1 MIIPHLSHLSALG
14 HRRFLVTSK
23 ARKATL
29 QTPPSRP
36 LIKLYD
42 SWIWGSIA
50 RLFINFSS
58 IIFRHDLYIFRR
70 DETTKLSKSRRR
82 FAVQS
87 PGDHIQPV
95 TPIAGNRWPKG
106 LGNLNP
112 RAAKFKKTQCHGRVE
127 ACDGHPF
134 WRFYVE
140 HCWTLGVNFIYGHF
154 LQWFQDLTVCE
165 SLFWD
170 EACFSKEPE
179 DAVQHLVGD
188 PKWSR
193 KMNICQEMPR
203 KQQDIVE
210 NYGSYMFVYAHIWSW
225 FRKDYSWWH
234 DP

>member
-29 QTPPSRP
+29 QTPPSRQ
-36 LIKLYD
+36 LIKPYD
-42 SWIWGSIA
+42 SWILGSIA
-50 RLFINFSS
+50 GLFINCSS

-70 DETTKLSKSRRR
+70 DETTKLSKTRRR

-106 LGNLNP
+106 RSNLNP
-112 RAAKFKKTQCHGRVE
+112 AAGKIQETTVQKGRVE

-140 HCWTLGVNFIYGHF
+140 HC
-154 LQWFQDLTVCE
+154 
-165 SLFWD
+165 
-170 EACFSKEPE
+170 
-179 DAVQHLVGD
+179 
-188 PKWSR
+188 
-193 KMNICQEMPR
+193 
-203 KQQDIVE
+203 
-210 NYGSYMFVYAHIWSW
+210 
-225 FRKDYSWWH
+225 
-234 DP
+234 